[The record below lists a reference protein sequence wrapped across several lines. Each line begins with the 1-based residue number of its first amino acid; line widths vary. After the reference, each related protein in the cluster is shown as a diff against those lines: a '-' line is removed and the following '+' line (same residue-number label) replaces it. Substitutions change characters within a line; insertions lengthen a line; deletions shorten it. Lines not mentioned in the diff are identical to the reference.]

1 MYIHVCG
8 ILKFIIVIRLRWKP
22 QEHLKEYVPVFNRY
36 VQELQPLFES
46 DPLLLRLFV
55 KVVDVDDL
63 KLLINKVPM
72 SVLLMR
78 LTDQCTDKHKVMY
91 CIKV

>member
-1 MYIHVCG
+1 M
-8 ILKFIIVIRLRWKP
+8 
-22 QEHLKEYVPVFNRY
+22 KEYVPVFNRY

-55 KVVDVDDL
+55 KVIDVDDL

-91 CIKV
+91 CIKVVKLLK